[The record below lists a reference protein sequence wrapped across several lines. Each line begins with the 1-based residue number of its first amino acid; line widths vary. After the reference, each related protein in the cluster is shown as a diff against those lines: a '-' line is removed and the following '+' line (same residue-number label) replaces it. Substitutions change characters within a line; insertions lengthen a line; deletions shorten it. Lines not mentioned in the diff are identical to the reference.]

1 MRSDAPGRIPESL
14 IDAAIDGELN
24 VDIQREIAHALQY
37 DPIRKQELL
46 DTSDAINAMQMPI
59 AMPDFADV
67 VLARADH
74 HRKYIPAAWRSH
86 VRAGRLGIAAVLLM
100 SLMTIAGLQ
109 RLYPRLTT
117 LASHPTPVLNIESA
131 VEQDATELAVKVN
144 TEYHALRAS
153 VAPMA
158 RFLALPGRT
167 DQSFEITLSSV
178 AASDFPSRFQSEFRL
193 VRFENAS
200 SMPSLMNI
208 SGVSSMGGWA
218 LYTQSGHSQAP
229 HVSHARL
236 VRFPKRHNADLLDVP
251 ALP

>member
-24 VDIQREIAHALQY
+24 ADIQREIAHALQY

-46 DTSDAINAMQMPI
+46 DTSDAINALQMPI

-67 VLARADH
+67 VLARADR
-74 HRKYIPAAWRSH
+74 HRKFIPAAWRSH

-109 RLYPRLTT
+109 RVYPRLTT
-117 LASHPTPVLNIESA
+117 LASHPTPVLNIECA
-131 VEQDATELAVKVN
+131 VEQDATQLANKVN

-158 RFLALPGRT
+158 QFLALPGRN
-167 DQSFEITLSSV
+167 DQQFEMTLSSV
-178 AASDFPSRFQSEFRL
+178 APTDFPSRFQSEFRI

-200 SMPSLMNI
+200 TMPSMMNI

-218 LYTQSGHSQAP
+218 IYSSNAHPQAA
-229 HVSHARL
+229 HARL
-236 VRFPKRHNADLLDVP
+236 VRFPKRDNADLLDVP